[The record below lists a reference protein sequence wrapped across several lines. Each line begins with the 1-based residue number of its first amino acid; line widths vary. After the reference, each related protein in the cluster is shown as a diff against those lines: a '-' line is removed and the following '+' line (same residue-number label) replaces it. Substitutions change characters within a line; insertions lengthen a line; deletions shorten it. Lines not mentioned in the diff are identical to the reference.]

1 MEATFFT
8 LNENKKALLGIET
21 FACDY
26 KVHINEGKLTVSEI
40 CERLDISRATYYNYI
55 SFRGL
60 SGKLRPYKK

>member
-26 KVHINEGKLTVSEI
+26 KVHINEKI
-40 CERLDISRATYYNYI
+40 
-55 SFRGL
+55 
-60 SGKLRPYKK
+60 